1 MIKKL
6 ILTLTLLFTINN
18 CSVDSLLALGK
29 VNKVKLVKHN
39 RYTKEYRA
47 YFTRDDLRYIK
58 KGRKYLYYYNS
69 RKKDLVILLHPKGEY
84 IAYSITHPPKKVLQ
98 LASSRRVGYRYVNRL
113 LKKHRYYQVSPS
125 KYGYKANIYKRIFKG
140 IKTYY
145 LRVID
150 YNNLIYTYKK
160 AIKSY
165 NYAKVKNI
173 RTKLPLAYIKPYY
186 NRYKNSAKTASQ
198 KSQIKQIGIKL
209 GIIKSQT
216 TKPTKQTIDTKQEE
230 DIQDT
235 QPTPMEEETIQA
247 KPIEDTKPIEDNKPT
262 GDELFDRYIHTKSY
276 TKLHKFMQTKEAK
289 DKLSYAQFSRLTY
302 LEAKLK
308 EQELLKHGS
317 IEELIAEYKKTNNPR
332 YKSRAM
338 ELMKNSKNNL

>member
-1 MIKKL
+1 
-6 ILTLTLLFTINN
+6 
-18 CSVDSLLALGK
+18 
-29 VNKVKLVKHN
+29 
-39 RYTKEYRA
+39 
-47 YFTRDDLRYIK
+47 
-58 KGRKYLYYYNS
+58 
-69 RKKDLVILLHPKGEY
+69 
-84 IAYSITHPPKKVLQ
+84 VLQ
-98 LASSRRVGYRYVNRL
+98 LASSRRVGYRYVNHL
-113 LKKHRYYQVSPS
+113 LKKHRYYQVNPS
-125 KYGYKANIYKRIFKG
+125 KYGYKANIYKRIFKD

-145 LRVID
+145 LRGID

-198 KSQIKQIGIKL
+198 KSQIEQIGIKL
-209 GIIKSQT
+209 GIIKNKT
-216 TKPTKQTIDTKQEE
+216 TKPAKQIIDTKQDE

-235 QPTPMEEETIQA
+235 QPA
-247 KPIEDTKPIEDNKPT
+247 PIEEVVQAKPIEDNKPT
-262 GDELFDRYIHTKSY
+262 GDELFDRYINTKSY
-276 TKLHKFMQTKEAK
+276 SKLHKFMQTKEAK
-289 DKLSYAQFSRLTY
+289 EKLSYAQFSRLTY

-338 ELMKNSKNNL
+338 ELMKNSKAKQ

>member
-1 MIKKL
+1 M
-6 ILTLTLLFTINN
+6 
-18 CSVDSLLALGK
+18 DSLLALGK

-84 IAYSITHPPKKVLQ
+84 IAYSITHPSKKVLQ
-98 LASSRRVGYRYVNRL
+98 IASSRRVGYRYVNRL

-165 NYAKVKNI
+165 NYAKVEKI
-173 RTKLPLAYIKPYY
+173 QTRLPLAYIKPYY
-186 NRYKNSAKTASQ
+186 DRYSKIAKTSSH
-198 KSQIKQIGIKL
+198 KTQIKKIGIKL
-209 GIIKSQT
+209 GIIKENK
-216 TKPTKQTIDTKQEE
+216 KP
-230 DIQDT
+230 QDT
-235 QPTPMEEETIQA
+235 IETQ
-247 KPIEDTKPIEDNKPT
+247 TNKSDKT
-262 GDELFDRYIHTKSY
+262 DGDELFEQYINTKSY
-276 TKLHKFMQTKEAK
+276 SKLHTFIKTKEAK
-289 DKLSYAQFSRLTY
+289 ENLSYAQLSRLKY

-308 EQELLKHGS
+308 EEELLKNGT

-332 YKSRAM
+332 YKSRSM
-338 ELMKNSKNNL
+338 ELMKHSKSKL